1 MIYAH
6 KITGSPLAVDAGV
19 SKGCFPTMKSLTVRL
34 LAVVAVLSLAANV
47 LLYFRYSTSRP
58 VVTLGGQAISRK
70 QFQDVLESQAGQ
82 PVLSKLVFES
92 LVTQAA
98 AKAGLTP
105 TSQDIQGRIDAIQ
118 RRAPQVLT
126 PYSEDP
132 VKMAQ
137 FRHDLGTSIAL
148 ENLRMQGV
156 TVPPAILF
164 AYYAAHKADFG
175 LPEQWKTTTV
185 VAENPVDAQTAADA
199 LRQGSPPDVV
209 ARQPRLRVVGV
220 GGYNPNI
227 QTAVSPA
234 VYQQMNTFLKTAKV
248 GDVKLFPA
256 GTYSV
261 ILRLTQKSVGAVPP
275 LSQIKAQVERA
286 ARLAQAPSQDA
297 ELAKLY
303 QAAHP
308 TFTSDKYA
316 AYFASVQ
323 QFPGVS
329 KLSR

>member
-1 MIYAH
+1 
-6 KITGSPLAVDAGV
+6 
-19 SKGCFPTMKSLTVRL
+19 MKSFSVRL
-34 LAVVAVLSLAANV
+34 LAVIAVLSLIANV
-47 LLYFRYSTSRP
+47 FLYFRYSTSRP
-58 VVTLGGQAISRK
+58 IVTLGSQAISRK

-105 TSQDIQGRIDAIQ
+105 TAQDVQARIDAIQ

-126 PYSEDP
+126 PYSADP

-156 TVPPAILF
+156 TISPAALS
-164 AYYAAHKADFG
+164 AYYAAHKAEFG

-227 QTAVSPA
+227 QTAVAPA
-234 VYQQMNTFLKTAKV
+234 VYQQINSFLKSAKV
-248 GDVKLFPA
+248 GDVKIFPA

-261 ILRLTQKSVGAVPP
+261 IFRLTQKSPGTVPP
-275 LSQIKAQVERA
+275 LPQIKDQVERA
-286 ARLAQAPSQDA
+286 ARLAQAPGQDA

-303 QAAHP
+303 QAANP
-308 TFTSDKYA
+308 SFTSDKYA
-316 AYFASVQ
+316 AYFTSAQQYPVGGSGKKTASTSQ
-323 QFPGVS
+323 
-329 KLSR
+329 

>member
-1 MIYAH
+1 M
-6 KITGSPLAVDAGV
+6 K
-19 SKGCFPTMKSLTVRL
+19 CFTVRL
-34 LAVVAVLSLAANV
+34 LAVIAVLSLTANV
-47 LLYFRYSTSRP
+47 FLYFRYSTSRP
-58 VVTLGGQAISRK
+58 VVTLGGQSISRK

-82 PVLSKLVFES
+82 PVLSKMVFES

-98 AKAGLTP
+98 AKANLTP
-105 TSQDIQGRIDAIQ
+105 TPQDIQARIDAIQ

-126 PYSEDP
+126 PYSQDP

-156 TVPPAILF
+156 AVSPAALS
-164 AYYAAHKADFG
+164 AYYAAHNADFG
-175 LPEQWKTTTV
+175 LPAQWKTTTV
-185 VAENPVDAQTAADA
+185 VADNAVDAQTAADA
-199 LRQGSPPDVV
+199 LRQGDPPDVL

-234 VYQQMNTFLKTAKV
+234 TYQQVNTFLKSAKV
-248 GDVKLFPA
+248 GDVKIFPA

-261 ILRLTQKSVGAVPP
+261 IFRLTQKSAGTVPP
-275 LSQIKAQVERA
+275 LSQIKDQVERA
-286 ARLAQAPSQDA
+286 ACLALAPSQDA

-308 TFTSDKYA
+308 LFTSDKYA
-316 AYFASVQ
+316 AYFASAQ
-323 QFPGVS
+323 QYPVGDTGKKTAS
-329 KLSR
+329 TSQ

>member
-1 MIYAH
+1 
-6 KITGSPLAVDAGV
+6 
-19 SKGCFPTMKSLTVRL
+19 MKSLTVRL
-34 LAVVAVLSLAANV
+34 LAVVTVLSLTANV
-47 LLYFRYSTSRP
+47 FLYYRYSTSRP
-58 VVTLGGQAISRK
+58 IVTLGSQSISRK

-92 LVTQAA
+92 LVAQAA
-98 AKAGLTP
+98 AQASLTP
-105 TSQDIQGRIDAIQ
+105 TPQDIQARIDAIQ

-126 PYSEDP
+126 PYSSDP

-148 ENLRMQGV
+148 ENLRTQGV
-156 TVPPAILF
+156 AVSPAALS
-164 AYYAAHKADFG
+164 AYYTAHRADFA
-175 LPEQWKTTTV
+175 LPAQWKTTTV
-185 VAENPVDAQTAADA
+185 VADNSVDAQTAADA
-199 LRQGSPPDVV
+199 LRQGEPPDVL

-234 VYQQMNTFLKTAKV
+234 TYQQMNTFLKSAKV
-248 GDVKLFPA
+248 GDVKIFPA
-256 GTYSV
+256 GKYSV
-261 ILRLTQKSVGAVPP
+261 ILRLTQKSAGTVPP
-275 LSQIKAQVERA
+275 LSQIKDQVERA

-308 TFTSDKYA
+308 SFTSDKYA
-316 AYFASVQ
+316 AYFASAQ
-323 QFPGVS
+323 QYPVEGS
-329 KLSR
+329 DKKTASMSQ

>member
-1 MIYAH
+1 
-6 KITGSPLAVDAGV
+6 
-19 SKGCFPTMKSLTVRL
+19 MKSLTVRL
-34 LAVVAVLSLAANV
+34 LAVITVLSLTANV
-47 LLYFRYSTSRP
+47 LLYYRYSTSRP
-58 VVTLGGQAISRK
+58 IVTLGSQSISRK

-98 AKAGLTP
+98 AQANLTP
-105 TSQDIQGRIDAIQ
+105 TPQDIQARIDAIQ
-118 RRAPQVLT
+118 RRAPQALT
-126 PYSEDP
+126 PYSADP

-148 ENLRMQGV
+148 ENLRIQGV
-156 TVPPAILF
+156 AVAPAVLS
-164 AYYAAHKADFG
+164 AYYAAHRADFA
-175 LPEQWKTTTV
+175 LPAQWQTTTV
-185 VAENPVDAQTAADA
+185 VADNAVDAQTAADA
-199 LRQGSPPDVV
+199 LRQGSPPDVL

-220 GGYNPNI
+220 SDYNPNI

-234 VYQQMNTFLKTAKV
+234 VYQQMNTFLKSAKV
-248 GDVKLFPA
+248 GDVKIFPA

-261 ILRLTQKSVGAVPP
+261 ILRLTQKSAGTTPP
-275 LSQIKAQVERA
+275 LPAIKDQVERA

-308 TFTSDKYA
+308 SFTSDKYA
-316 AYFASVQ
+316 AYFASAQ
-323 QFPGVS
+323 QYPVGGNEKKTASVS
-329 KLSR
+329 Q